1 MESVEDSN
9 VCFQECSSG
18 GLICSCHK
26 PSRWN
31 TCQFQ
36 GTLADKAQAFLKK
49 AEVGGA
55 RSFSH
60 RLPHSV
66 DTQGVVFSSFPPQTR
81 DLEVEGLYPCEYPRY
96 GFIVLQKCS
105 EEPERRAGG
114 LSMVF
119 LIAAWE
125 PTSRISIMK
134 QSYSYLYCNKFP
146 FYQMN
151 ILQEEILTKMETSWT
166 GGLSSLQI
174 ILKTNPSAW
183 CTSTATSRGT

>member
-1 MESVEDSN
+1 MD
-9 VCFQECSSG
+9 
-18 GLICSCHK
+18 
-26 PSRWN
+26 
-31 TCQFQ
+31 T
-36 GTLADKAQAFLKK
+36 
-49 AEVGGA
+49 
-55 RSFSH
+55 H
-60 RLPHSV
+60 RA
-66 DTQGVVFSSFPPQTR
+66 VFSSFPPQTR
-81 DLEVEGLYPCEYPRY
+81 DLKMEGLYPCQYPRY
-96 GFIVLQKCS
+96 DFIVLQNGS
-105 EEPERRAGG
+105 EEPEQQAGG

-134 QSYSYLYCNKFP
+134 QSYSYFYCNKFP

-151 ILQEEILTKMETSWT
+151 ILQEEILTKMEILLT

>member
-1 MESVEDSN
+1 MCAFKSAYPVASSAVATSRVDETPVNSKAHWQTKLKLSWRKQKLGELEVSLI
-9 VCFQECSSG
+9 VCPIPWTLREQYFHPFHPKLE
-18 GLICSCHK
+18 I
-26 PSRWN
+26 SRWKGCIHVN
-31 TCQFQ
+31 I
-36 GTLADKAQAFLKK
+36 LAMVL
-49 AEVGGA
+49 
-55 RSFSH
+55 SF
-60 RLPHSV
+60 
-66 DTQGVVFSSFPPQTR
+66 
-81 DLEVEGLYPCEYPRY
+81 CK
-96 GFIVLQKCS
+96 KCS

>member
-1 MESVEDSN
+1 MKHLSIPRHTGRQSSSFFEESRSWGV
-9 VCFQECSSG
+9 
-18 GLICSCHK
+18 
-26 PSRWN
+26 
-31 TCQFQ
+31 
-36 GTLADKAQAFLKK
+36 
-49 AEVGGA
+49 

-66 DTQGVVFSSFPPQTR
+66 DTQGAVFSSFPPQTR
-81 DLEVEGLYPCEYPRY
+81 DLEMEELYPCEYPRY
-96 GFIVLQKCS
+96 GFIVLQEGS

-119 LIAAWE
+119 LIVAWE

-134 QSYSYLYCNKFP
+134 QSYSYFYCNKFP